1 MTQQEDNIE
10 RKQDENKA
18 TETALLQSL
27 PVIKEE
33 EDRPFPTD
41 GNVIDSELD
50 ATEDVDNEFKQR
62 KFLTGTAVLFVA
74 MGLMCLFVV
83 MDVVFSLNGNAE
95 RTLINSAFEAFK
107 LIAVTVLGYLFGS
120 SNMNRQ

>member
-1 MTQQEDNIE
+1 MIQQEDNIE
-10 RKQDENKA
+10 RKQDKNKTAENA
-18 TETALLQSL
+18 PLQGL
-27 PVIKEE
+27 PVIEEE

-41 GNVIDSELD
+41 GKVVDSELD
-50 ATEDVDNEFKQR
+50 ATEDVDNAFKQR

-107 LIAVTVLGYLFGS
+107 LIAMTVLGYLFGS
-120 SNMNRQ
+120 SNMNQQ

>member
-10 RKQDENKA
+10 RKQDENK
-18 TETALLQSL
+18 TAENAPLQGL
-27 PVIKEE
+27 PVIEEE
-33 EDRPFPTD
+33 EDRPFPAG
-41 GNVIDSELD
+41 GNVIDCELD
-50 ATEDVDNEFKQR
+50 ATEDVDNAFKQR

-107 LIAVTVLGYLFGS
+107 LIAMTVLGYLFGS
-120 SNMNRQ
+120 SNMNQQ

>member
-1 MTQQEDNIE
+1 MTQQGDNIE
-10 RKQDENKA
+10 RKQNENK
-18 TETALLQSL
+18 TAEDAPLQGL
-27 PVIKEE
+27 PVIEEE

-41 GNVIDSELD
+41 GKVIDSELD
-50 ATEDVDNEFKQR
+50 ATEDIDNAFKQR

-107 LIAVTVLGYLFGS
+107 LIAMTVLGYLFGS
-120 SNMNRQ
+120 SNMNQQ

>member
-1 MTQQEDNIE
+1 MIQQGDNIE
-10 RKQDENKA
+10 RKQNENK
-18 TETALLQSL
+18 TAEDAPLQGL
-27 PVIKEE
+27 PVIEEE
-33 EDRPFPTD
+33 EDRPFPAD

-50 ATEDVDNEFKQR
+50 ATEDVDNAFKQR

-107 LIAVTVLGYLFGS
+107 LIAMTVLGYLFGS
-120 SNMNRQ
+120 SNMNQQ

>member
-1 MTQQEDNIE
+1 MIQQGDNIE
-10 RKQDENKA
+10 RKQNENK
-18 TETALLQSL
+18 TAEDAPLQGL
-27 PVIKEE
+27 PVIEEE

-41 GNVIDSELD
+41 GKVIDSELD
-50 ATEDVDNEFKQR
+50 ATEDVDNAFKQR

-107 LIAVTVLGYLFGS
+107 LIAMTVLGYLFGS
-120 SNMNRQ
+120 SNMNQQ

>member
-1 MTQQEDNIE
+1 MIQQGDNIE
-10 RKQDENKA
+10 HKQNENK
-18 TETALLQSL
+18 TAEDAPLQGL
-27 PVIKEE
+27 PVIEEE
-33 EDRPFPTD
+33 EDRPFPAD

-50 ATEDVDNEFKQR
+50 ATEDVDNAFKQR

-120 SNMNRQ
+120 SNMNQQ

>member
-1 MTQQEDNIE
+1 MTQQENNME
-10 RKQDENKA
+10 RKQDDNKTAEN
-18 TETALLQSL
+18 ALLQGL
-27 PVIKEE
+27 PVIEEE

-41 GNVIDSELD
+41 GKVIDSELD
-50 ATEDVDNEFKQR
+50 ATEDVDNAFKQR

-120 SNMNRQ
+120 SNMNQQ

>member
-1 MTQQEDNIE
+1 MTQQENNME
-10 RKQDENKA
+10 RKQDDNKTAEN
-18 TETALLQSL
+18 ALLQGL
-27 PVIKEE
+27 PVIEEE

-41 GNVIDSELD
+41 SKVIDSELD
-50 ATEDVDNEFKQR
+50 ATEDVDNAFKQR

-120 SNMNRQ
+120 SNMNQQ

>member
-1 MTQQEDNIE
+1 MIQQGDNIE
-10 RKQDENKA
+10 RKQNENK
-18 TETALLQSL
+18 TAEDAPLQGL
-27 PVIKEE
+27 PVIEEE

-41 GNVIDSELD
+41 GKVIDSELD
-50 ATEDVDNEFKQR
+50 ATEDIDNAFKQR

-107 LIAVTVLGYLFGS
+107 LIAMTVLGYLFGS
-120 SNMNRQ
+120 SNMNQQ

>member
-10 RKQDENKA
+10 RKQGDNKA
-18 TETALLQSL
+18 AETAPLQGL
-27 PVIKEE
+27 PAIEEE
-33 EDRPFPTD
+33 EDRPFPAG

-50 ATEDVDNEFKQR
+50 ATEDVDNAFKQR

-95 RTLINSAFEAFK
+95 RNLINSAFEAFK
-107 LIAVTVLGYLFGS
+107 LIAMTVLGYLFGS
-120 SNMNRQ
+120 SNMNQQ

>member
-1 MTQQEDNIE
+1 MTQQGDNIE
-10 RKQDENKA
+10 RKQNENK
-18 TETALLQSL
+18 TAEDAPLQGL
-27 PVIKEE
+27 PVIEEE
-33 EDRPFPTD
+33 EDRPFPAD

-50 ATEDVDNEFKQR
+50 ATEDVDNAFKQR

-95 RTLINSAFEAFK
+95 RNLINSAFEAFK
-107 LIAVTVLGYLFGS
+107 LIAMTVLGYLFGS
-120 SNMNRQ
+120 SNMNQQ

>member
-1 MTQQEDNIE
+1 MIQQEDNIE
-10 RKQDENKA
+10 RKQDKNKTAENA
-18 TETALLQSL
+18 PLQGL
-27 PVIKEE
+27 PVIEEE
-33 EDRPFPTD
+33 EDRPFPAG

-50 ATEDVDNEFKQR
+50 ATEDVDNAFKQR

-95 RTLINSAFEAFK
+95 RNLINSAFEAFK
-107 LIAVTVLGYLFGS
+107 LIAMTVLGYLFGS
-120 SNMNRQ
+120 SNMNQQ